1 MVLTPLM
8 MDFGSKNIPAATY
21 YRVPPQK
28 PIVEQVIDLFQGI
41 ATYREW
47 EMTGE
52 AQDEVTLI
60 PRTTPPI
67 FEIYPFLG
75 INTKNYTYH
84 EVATLLDKYFHD
96 YEASLAA
103 LEPQFGRFTGNIDEM
118 GSNYFAG
125 VKLYPPLGFDPW
137 PQASA
142 EEMDK
147 VHYLYAYC
155 SEKAIPMTVHV
166 SDGGFIAVP
175 NSEELTSP
183 RKWQA
188 VLQAY
193 PHLKLNLAHMGHQEK
208 RSGVCFGAGAGKRPC
223 LNSRNDTTPSI
234 QTSPASGSL
243 LSFTRSYAPFSIV
256 TLHASRNGSSSGV
269 IL

>member
-1 MVLTPLM
+1 M
-8 MDFGSKNIPAATY
+8 K
-21 YRVPPQK
+21 
-28 PIVEQVIDLFQGI
+28 
-41 ATYREW
+41 
-47 EMTGE
+47 
-52 AQDEVTLI
+52 
-60 PRTTPPI
+60 
-67 FEIYPFLG
+67 
-75 INTKNYTYH
+75 
-84 EVATLLDKYFHD
+84 VATLLDKYFHD

-118 GSNYFAG
+118 GSNFFAG

-208 RSGVCFGAGAGKRPC
+208 KKWGLFRRRGWQEAVLELTERYDTVYTDISCLGFTAQFYEELRTLLDRHTPRLQERLLFGSDFMINLLWSTSYNDYLALFAHSCLTHDERRALCEINPERFLFRQKEGGK
-223 LNSRNDTTPSI
+223 
-234 QTSPASGSL
+234 
-243 LSFTRSYAPFSIV
+243 
-256 TLHASRNGSSSGV
+256 HK
-269 IL
+269 